1 MLSAEPGRP
10 DSAPSA
16 QHSALLVSTLLHP
29 FVVIPATLLLRTG
42 NWQQSALVAALTV
55 LPLLIVTAIR
65 VRRGTWSDF
74 DVSRREQR
82 SSLYLWA
89 LPLTIAAALILP
101 ATLARGTWI
110 AAGMLAIGL
119 LLSRFLKTSLHMMF
133 GAFCAVLL
141 AATWLAISPV
151 LLALLA
157 LLGWSRYVLERHGM
171 AEIVVGTLIGFAGG
185 MLTILDFGF

>member
-1 MLSAEPGRP
+1 MLSAEPGGP
-10 DSAPSA
+10 ASAPGT
-16 QHSALLVSTLLHP
+16 QHSALFVSTLLHP
-29 FVVIPATLLLRTG
+29 FVVIPATLLFQTG
-42 NWQQSALVAALTV
+42 NWRQSALVAALTV
-55 LPLLIVTAIR
+55 VPLLIVTAIR

-82 SSLYLWA
+82 SGLYLWA
-89 LPLTIAAALILP
+89 LPLTIAAALVLP
-101 ATLARGTWI
+101 AQLARGTWI
-110 AAGMLAIGL
+110 AAGMLATGL

-141 AATWLAISPV
+141 AAAWVTISPL

-171 AEIVVGTLIGFAGG
+171 AEIVVGTLIGVAGG
-185 MLTILDFGF
+185 MFTILDFRF